1 MVTTRARTTRRV
13 RAGVAVLAGGSFAF
27 GLLTDYEQIRAN
39 PLRFVIKP
47 GHEIDA
53 VERVISEDGGG
64 YAVVEKHQAEGD
76 LIEMD
81 PRAAEAS

>member
-1 MVTTRARTTRRV
+1 M
-13 RAGVAVLAGGSFAF
+13 
-27 GLLTDYEQIRAN
+27 
-39 PLRFVIKP
+39 IKL

-53 VERVISEDGGG
+53 VERVTSEDGGG